1 MGRLSGHEPQ
11 LNMMIAEF
19 KRFDGQALGSGKVGV
34 CSGDRDEKIGEF
46 PIPPQTTPKNTF
58 PPKPNHL
65 RN

>member
-1 MGRLSGHEPQ
+1 
-11 LNMMIAEF
+11 MMIAEF

-34 CSGDRDEKIGEF
+34 CSGDRDEKIGEI
-46 PIPPQTTPKNTF
+46 PIPAQTTPKNTF